1 MARTWKA
8 GAIRKG
14 LDDGDGAAGW
24 WIQENGGG
32 RDTRPAKDLA
42 AMAERVLQGLDDG
55 DPEILDGIPAPDL
68 SGQWADGLTP
78 RGLLD
83 WIGADPDST
92 RAAEAESD
100 LCDAYEAAFSRAAT
114 DAITKH
120 LRGLVR
126 AAA

>member
-14 LDDGDGAAGW
+14 LEDGDGAAGW

-32 RDTRPAKDLA
+32 RDTRPAKDLV
-42 AMAERVLQGLDDG
+42 AMAERILAGLDDG
-55 DPEILDGIPAPDL
+55 DPEILDGIPAADL

-100 LCDAYEAAFSRAAT
+100 LCDAYESAFERAVYAA
-114 DAITKH
+114 IMKH
-120 LRGLVR
+120 LKGLLR
-126 AAA
+126 PAA

>member
-8 GAIRKG
+8 GAIRLG
-14 LDDGDGAAGW
+14 REQGENAAGW

-32 RDTRPAKDLA
+32 RDTRPAKDLV
-42 AMAERVLQGLDDG
+42 AMAERILAGLDDG

-100 LCDAYEAAFSRAAT
+100 LCDAYEDAFSRAAT